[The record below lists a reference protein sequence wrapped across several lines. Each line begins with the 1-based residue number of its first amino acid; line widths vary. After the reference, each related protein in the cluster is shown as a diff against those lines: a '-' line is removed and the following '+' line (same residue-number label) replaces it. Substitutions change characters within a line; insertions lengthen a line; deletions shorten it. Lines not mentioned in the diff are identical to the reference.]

1 MSVAQLPTGLYVI
14 TDSHLIPK
22 DRLIDCVT
30 RAIEGGAV
38 MVQYRD
44 KDHPPALRER
54 EAASLAGLCRRHG
67 IPLIINDD
75 IELART
81 VGADGV
87 HLGREDGAPE
97 LARSRLGD
105 QAIIGV
111 SCYNRL
117 ENARLAREQGASYLA
132 FGRFFPSPSKPEAVP
147 ASTDLLVAARREF
160 DLPIVTIG
168 GITPENGAGLVAAGA
183 DLLAVIHGVFGQ
195 PDIKAAARRYAT
207 LFRNLPPSSQERP
220 RSTVRQ

>member
-1 MSVAQLPTGLYVI
+1 MSAARLPTGLYVI
-14 TDSHLIPK
+14 TDSHLIPT
-22 DRLIDCVT
+22 DRLIDCVA

-44 KDHPPALRER
+44 KDHPPAQREH
-54 EAASLAGLCRRHG
+54 EAATLAGLCQRHG

-87 HLGREDGAPE
+87 HLGQGDAAPE
-97 LARSRLGD
+97 QARSRLGD
-105 QAIIGV
+105 DAIIGI

-117 ENARLAREQGASYLA
+117 ENARLASEQGASYVA
-132 FGRFFPSPSKPEAVP
+132 FGRFFPSASKPGAVFARP
-147 ASTDLLVAARREF
+147 DLLVAARREF
-160 DLPIVTIG
+160 DLPIVAIG
-168 GITPENGAGLVAAGA
+168 GITPENGTGLVAAGA

-195 PDIKAAARRYAT
+195 PDIESAARRYAA
-207 LFRNLPPSSQERP
+207 LFMTDPAI
-220 RSTVRQ
+220 